1 MTSGGTFTS
10 SSTGHNANKN
20 GFNPSKHRTTA
31 GIIVIGDEILKGST
45 HDSNSNFMCRR
56 LHDRG
61 VIVKK
66 IAVVGDEIAEIAE
79 QVKEFSEKFDIVF
92 TTGGIGPTHDDRTFA
107 GLAVAFDDELST
119 SDELKEV
126 VEVFLRKTKL
136 KNVDEAVEKFCKIPR
151 TAKLLWGSTPPPK
164 TTKEMS
170 RFPSVQIRN
179 VVSFPGVPRFCEQAF
194 DQLEECLFPKASHQ
208 PFFSR
213 TIFLRR
219 NEVHLQNKVTQIAQ
233 NHAAGGVTIGS
244 YPVMGNS
251 YFKTQLIVESESVEA
266 GEHAY
271 KDLLK
276 SFKEHVV
283 NYDEE
288 PWKDC
293 VEKFRVFRSQQSPEF
308 IDKLDDAMRVIDE
321 IFEQYT
327 LNEIA
332 LSFNGGKDCTVL
344 LHLLKIKIEERF
356 GAGVTFNGFH
366 IQNVD
371 EFSELRDFI
380 TDVAKKYGLED
391 RELSGSLKEGLEQ
404 LKRHRPDV
412 VAVVMGSR
420 ASDPRG
426 RFMKSKCE
434 WTDQDWPRF
443 YRVCPILDWSYA
455 DVWRILRGLCIPYC
469 SLYDQGYTSLGD
481 RDKTAPNPALRV
493 PGDEERYRPAYLL
506 EDGGL
511 ERLGRRETVPP
522 S

>member
-1 MTSGGTFTS
+1 
-10 SSTGHNANKN
+10 
-20 GFNPSKHRTTA
+20 
-31 GIIVIGDEILKGST
+31 
-45 HDSNSNFMCRR
+45 MCRR

-136 KNVDEAVEKFCKIPR
+136 KNVDEAVEKFCK
-151 TAKLLWGSTPPPK
+151 
-164 TTKEMS
+164 
-170 RFPSVQIRN
+170 
-179 VVSFPGVPRFCEQAF
+179 
-194 DQLEECLFPKASHQ
+194 
-208 PFFSR
+208 
-213 TIFLRR
+213 
-219 NEVHLQNKVTQIAQ
+219 NKVTQIAQ

-276 SFKEHVV
+276 SFKQHVV